1 MSEMIDKY
9 KITTCGLSC
18 DLCDSNTTKL
28 QDKATYFLKALADP
42 MFSGIISM
50 MNPKSSFNEENI
62 ATFNSMLKELE
73 GFPPC
78 PGCEKSMHCSINQ
91 CAKEKK
97 VENCANCKSFN
108 VNKGICMASPVPQ
121 ESAFTPPAPIYL
133 GFLSKRYQNTN
144 IKNLQA
150 IAKGKIKEVEL
161 WIEDMIKDGKTNRDF
176 IDVSVNLFEMM
187 KK

>member
-1 MSEMIDKY
+1 MSEMTGKY
-9 KITTCGLSC
+9 KITTCGMSC

-28 QDKATYFLKALADP
+28 QDKAKYFLKALEDP

-50 MNPKSSFNEENI
+50 MNPKSSFTGENI
-62 ATFNSMLKELE
+62 ATFNNMLKELE

-78 PGCEKSMHCSINQ
+78 PGCENSMHCSINQ

-97 VENCANCKSFN
+97 VDNCANCDSFDA
-108 VNKGICMASPVPQ
+108 NKGICTAPPTPQ

-150 IAKGKIKEVEL
+150 IAKGKKKEVEI
-161 WIEDMIKDGKTNRDF
+161 WIEDMIKNGKTSRDL

>member
-1 MSEMIDKY
+1 MSKMTEKY
-9 KITTCGLSC
+9 NITTCGLCC

-28 QDKATYFLKALADP
+28 QDYAKYFLTVLKDP

-62 ATFNSMLKELE
+62 TILNSMLKELE
-73 GFPPC
+73 GFPAC
-78 PGCEKSMHCSINQ
+78 PGCDKSMHCSINQ

-97 VENCANCKSFN
+97 VENCANCESFD
-108 VNKGICMASPVPQ
+108 VNKGICTALPNPQ

-133 GFLSKRYQNTN
+133 GFLSKRYQNAN

-150 IAKGKIKEVEL
+150 IAKGKKKEVEI
-161 WIEDMIKDGKTNRDF
+161 WIEDMIKKGKTSRDL
-176 IDVSVNLFEMM
+176 IDISVNLFEMT

>member
-1 MSEMIDKY
+1 MTEKT

-28 QDKATYFLKALADP
+28 QDYAKYFLKVLEDP

-50 MNPKSSFNEENI
+50 MNPQSSFNKENM
-62 ATFNSMLKELE
+62 ATFNSMLKELG

-78 PGCEKSMHCSINQ
+78 PGCDKSMHCSINQ

-97 VENCANCKSFN
+97 VEHCANCKSFD
-108 VNKGICMASPVPQ
+108 VDKGICIEPPTPK
-121 ESAFTPPAPIYL
+121 EGAFTPPAPIYL
-133 GFLSKRYQNTN
+133 EALSKRYQKTN
-144 IKNLQA
+144 IKNLQE
-150 IAKGKIKEVEL
+150 IARGNIDKIEL
-161 WIEDMIKDGKTNRDF
+161 WIEEMIKEGKTSRDL
-176 IDVSVNLFEMM
+176 IDTSVNLFELM

>member
-1 MSEMIDKY
+1 MSEKN

-28 QDKATYFLKALADP
+28 QDYAKYFLKVLEDP

-50 MNPKSSFNEENI
+50 MNPKSSFSKGNTT
-62 ATFNSMLKELE
+62 TFNSMLKELE

-78 PGCEKSMHCSINQ
+78 PGCDKSMHCSINQ
-91 CAKEKK
+91 CAKAKK
-97 VENCANCKSFN
+97 VETCANCNSFD
-108 VNKGICMASPVPQ
+108 VDKGNCIETPTPKEAV
-121 ESAFTPPAPIYL
+121 FTPPAPIYL
-133 GFLSKRYQNTN
+133 EFLAKRYQNIN

-150 IAKGKIKEVEL
+150 IAKGKQHEVES
-161 WIEDMIKDGKTNRDF
+161 WIDEMIKKGKTSRDL
-176 IDVSVNLFEMM
+176 IDTSVNLFEMM